1 MIDTLIQFKHLTTLT
16 AKIGRINFLLY
27 LTIFVIGFNKK
38 RETWKVSLV
47 SSFNNEIQTTCK
59 KKKAR
64 MQGEH
69 IKTTSLRRMVTKV
82 KHNSQAIVSM
92 NNGSEP
98 TSSVILP
105 CLLTKSLC
113 GLAVVHI

>member
-1 MIDTLIQFKHLTTLT
+1 
-16 AKIGRINFLLY
+16 
-27 LTIFVIGFNKK
+27 
-38 RETWKVSLV
+38 
-47 SSFNNEIQTTCK
+47 
-59 KKKAR
+59 

-69 IKTTSLRRMVTKV
+69 IKTTSLRRLVTKV

-105 CLLTKSLC
+105 CFLTKSLC

>member
-1 MIDTLIQFKHLTTLT
+1 MLLTLT
-16 AKIGRINFLLY
+16 
-27 LTIFVIGFNKK
+27 K
-38 RETWKVSLV
+38 RERLGKFL
-47 SSFNNEIQTTCK
+47 SFLPSTMKFKQPAK

-69 IKTTSLRRMVTKV
+69 IKTTSLRRLVTKV

-98 TSSVILP
+98 TSSVTLP

>member
-1 MIDTLIQFKHLTTLT
+1 
-16 AKIGRINFLLY
+16 
-27 LTIFVIGFNKK
+27 
-38 RETWKVSLV
+38 
-47 SSFNNEIQTTCK
+47 
-59 KKKAR
+59 

-69 IKTTSLRRMVTKV
+69 IKTTSLRRLVTKV

>member
-1 MIDTLIQFKHLTTLT
+1 MIDTLIQFQHLTTLT
-16 AKIGRINFLLY
+16 AKIGRTNFLLY
-27 LTIFVIGFNKK
+27 WTIFVIDFNKK

-59 KKKAR
+59 KKNAR

-69 IKTTSLRRMVTKV
+69 IKTTSLRRLVTKV
-82 KHNSQAIVSM
+82 KHNSQVIVSM

-98 TSSVILP
+98 TSSVIL

>member
-1 MIDTLIQFKHLTTLT
+1 
-16 AKIGRINFLLY
+16 
-27 LTIFVIGFNKK
+27 
-38 RETWKVSLV
+38 
-47 SSFNNEIQTTCK
+47 
-59 KKKAR
+59 